1 MPGTPARPDG
11 PTPEPNTTTTCRA
24 FAVPECGA
32 ESGNSRGDERSRPA
46 TRGRLGMIMLALK
59 PRLSEAGVLHERLS
73 MPSPRVRGANAMNER
88 GATACLKP
96 GNNSAGNK
104 A

>member
-1 MPGTPARPDG
+1 
-11 PTPEPNTTTTCRA
+11 
-24 FAVPECGA
+24 
-32 ESGNSRGDERSRPA
+32 
-46 TRGRLGMIMLALK
+46 MIMLALK

-96 GNNSAGNK
+96 SNNSAGNK